1 MPAIDNKKDLCKN
14 GEGEQMISYEIIYE
28 PNTVDAHGE
37 WCSEE
42 ALVKA
47 QANYEAAYRAGL
59 AVENLFHLGE
69 TDSFTIVK
77 TWIQPEFDVIV
88 KETGE
93 LIKAGSWVAKVQYN
107 DPDLWELKKA
117 GVVGGLSVQCSALID
132 HETNEIIEFFF
143 DLEEAPEEDEGE
155 E

>member
-14 GEGEQMISYEIIYE
+14 GEQMVSYEIIYE

-37 WCSEE
+37 WCSAE

-59 AVENLFHLGE
+59 AIENLFHLGE

-117 GVVGGLSVQCSALID
+117 GVVGGLSVQCSALINQ
-132 HETNEIIEFFF
+132 ETNEIIEFFF
-143 DLEEAPEEDEGE
+143 DLEEAPEEE
-155 E
+155 EEEVEE

>member
-1 MPAIDNKKDLCKN
+1 MPEMIDNEKDLCEN
-14 GEGEQMISYEIIYE
+14 GEQMISYEIIYE

-37 WCSEE
+37 WCSAET
-42 ALVKA
+42 LVKA
-47 QANYEAAYRAGL
+47 QANYEAAYEKGL
-59 AVENLFHLGE
+59 ATENLFHLAE
-69 TDSFTIVK
+69 TNAFTIVK

-107 DPDLWELKKA
+107 DPELWELKKA

-132 HETNEIIEFFF
+132 HETHEILEFFF
-143 DLEEAPEEDEGE
+143 DLEEAPEEGE